1 MIPCRWKNLALIAT
15 VAAGLLSSGLPVFPC
30 STFLLRSG
38 GLLLVG
44 HNLDE
49 QDHIPGL
56 VFINKRN
63 VAKTA
68 LSWAWLLSG
77 KTDKTPP
84 LAWTSKYASLT
95 FNPYGREFPDDGLNE
110 AGLFIGEMT
119 LRETRY
125 PFDPAKPRLFM
136 SLWMQHLLD
145 TCRTVEEVV
154 ESASALNI
162 DGWGWHFFAAD
173 RSGQAASV
181 EFVEGKIVVHRGDT
195 LPVPVLGNSL
205 YEEEMV
211 RLAEYSG
218 FGGDKP
224 ISLEDMNAPRFVQA
238 ALLLRAYRPALKPPV
253 DYCFDIL
260 RQMGRGTTRWSLV
273 CDLKSGRAF
282 FRTDKAQG
290 IKSVRLGDFDPGCD
304 QPARFLDIHADL
316 AGDVRREFEE
326 YSREANRA
334 HVRQAWEAM
343 LKIAPAFE
351 WLLKMNK
358 STRDE
363 VVERFASYPE
373 QTQCRK

>member
-1 MIPCRWKNLALIAT
+1 MKSRRRKNVALLVSLLI
-15 VAAGLLSSGLPVFPC
+15 GLLSSGRPAFPC
-30 STFLLRSG
+30 STFLLRAASG
-38 GLLLVG
+38 QLVG

-49 QDHIPGL
+49 NGHIPGL

-63 VAKTA
+63 VSKFAV
-68 LSWAWLLSG
+68 SWAWLLSG
-77 KTDKTPP
+77 KPDSTPP
-84 LAWTSKYASLT
+84 LAWTSRYASLT
-95 FNPYGREFPDDGLNE
+95 FNPYGRDFPDDGLNE

-125 PFDPAKPRLFM
+125 PFDQAKPRLFM
-136 SLWMQHLLD
+136 SLWMQYLLD
-145 TCRTVEEVV
+145 NFETVEQMV

-181 EFVEGKIVVHRGDT
+181 EFVEGKFVVHRGDT

-205 YEEEMV
+205 YEEEMA

-224 ISLEDMNAPRFVQA
+224 ISMEDMSAPRFVQA
-238 ALLLRAYRPALKPPV
+238 ALMLQAYTPALKPPV

-273 CDLKSGRAF
+273 CDLKNLRAF
-282 FRTDKAQG
+282 FRTDKAEG
-290 IKSVRLGDFDPGCD
+290 IKSVRLGDFDLGCG
-304 QPARFLDIHADL
+304 QPARFLDIHASL
-316 AGDVRREFEE
+316 EGDV
-326 YSREANRA
+326 SRAFRDYASDINKE
-334 HVRQAWEAM
+334 HIQQAWEAIVKISPGFEM
-343 LKIAPAFE
+343 LI
-351 WLLKMNK
+351 KMNK

-363 VVERFASYPE
+363 VVERFASYAE
-373 QTQCRK
+373 KTTCRK